1 MAEPTK
7 NQPQPAQAQA
17 VTAPDDLTVSESAIQ
32 DDAALAAA
40 EDERQA
46 ESAYN
51 ANLALLQEQRD
62 ADKALR
68 DIAVG
73 NKDKKRELVPIADAR
88 KAGISLEDLSG
99 IRQTK
104 KLLDDCDKV
113 RIMIGQNPR
122 GQKPK
127 DDVIVTINDYS
138 FVIKPGYIVSVP
150 LPVAEILVNSGHIL
164 PMDER
169 LMAFQ
174 RDLEPEIESL
184 KIKYM

>member
-1 MAEPTK
+1 MAEPTR
-7 NQPQPAQAQA
+7 NQTPPASPVNTTDDM
-17 VTAPDDLTVSESAIQ
+17 VTSESTEQADAELIASE
-32 DDAALAAA
+32 DDK
-40 EDERQA
+40 QA
-46 ESAYN
+46 EAAYN

-68 DIAVG
+68 DATVG
-73 NKDKKRELVPIADAR
+73 SKDKKRELVPAGDAR
-88 KAGISLEDLSG
+88 RAGISAEDLYG

-104 KLLDDCDKV
+104 KLLDECDKV
-113 RIMIGQNPR
+113 SIMVGQNPR

-127 DDVIVTINDYS
+127 EDVIVTINDYS

-150 LPVAEILVNSGHIL
+150 LPVAEVLVNGGHIL

-174 RDLEPEIESL
+174 RDLEPEIEDL
-184 KIKYM
+184 KIKYA